1 VGWNWAGLPATSN
14 TNIAFPG
21 PSCDGDGLWTTGEP
35 GYDAGACQCPVAMAL
50 CGFTGCHG
58 GA

>member
-1 VGWNWAGLPATSN
+1 LPATSN